1 MQLGKADAISH
12 KFRRKSKVKETK
24 SGETTSAQHTTHS
37 SFSSSSNMNYE
48 DDYYLD
54 NLQDRGDKELNKF
67 SLNSKLLDSEP
78 LTELPLVEKLSNC
91 RLSTPSLFADIN
103 MEVFHPPQ
111 STAASVA
118 NEISLASSL
127 LEETTEHMHSDLME
141 VCNDETVSVSFYKIW
156 QDDCLLLVWSV
167 FNKSG
172 LELKSANLEIAPA
185 ENFKVRQ

>member
-1 MQLGKADAISH
+1 
-12 KFRRKSKVKETK
+12 
-24 SGETTSAQHTTHS
+24 
-37 SFSSSSNMNYE
+37 MNYE

-91 RLSTPSLFADIN
+91 RLSTPSLFADNN